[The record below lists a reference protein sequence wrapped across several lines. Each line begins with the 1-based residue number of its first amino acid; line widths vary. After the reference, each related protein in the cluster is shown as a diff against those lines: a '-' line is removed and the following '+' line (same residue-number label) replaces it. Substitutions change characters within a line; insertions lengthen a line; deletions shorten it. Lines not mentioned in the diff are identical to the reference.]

1 MARRK
6 LFYFPEQKWKLQ
18 GTSLRSLTG
27 RAEPTPTW
35 PYPQGRVD
43 TEFGGGACFG
53 WNLKNQIYKCKGNR
67 VNYPPELQTS
77 IPVAPVYFSLIS
89 PNPNTH
95 PHLTPE
101 EPKLSC
107 LLTSVFI
114 STQQEGQKLSFALSS
129 SKRSGTYHWSPRF
142 LATCLGQ
149 VYTPTPTHLQLIL
162 PNPPGPLSLQR
173 VGEASVPAGL
183 SASATDPPHGLLPS
197 APSLQQLQLTGLLG
211 RGSCPLAKEK
221 EHCTLTAAPMQAR
234 LPGVSGSHVGPKNGC
249 LSAFSSCA
257 CAHPSTV
264 FPPLCALLARQRCE
278 RSLLPAR
285 HQAPG
290 FLGPQPLV
298 WGSGSVGR
306 GPLARRAENTMGR
319 SGLSRRLKQ
328 LAPTEPCLP
337 QDQDCSVF

>member
-1 MARRK
+1 M
-6 LFYFPEQKWKLQ
+6 
-18 GTSLRSLTG
+18 
-27 RAEPTPTW
+27 
-35 PYPQGRVD
+35 V
-43 TEFGGGACFG
+43 GGGLF
-53 WNLKNQIYKCKGNR
+53 WLEFKKSNLQMQRESSKL
-67 VNYPPELQTS
+67 PPELQTS

-149 VYTPTPTHLQLIL
+149 VYTPTPTHLQRIL
-162 PNPPGPLSLQR
+162 PTPPGPLSLQR

-211 RGSCPLAKEK
+211 RGSCPLAKGK

-234 LPGVSGSHVGPKNGC
+234 LPGVSGSHVGPLPISLQQLC
-249 LSAFSSCA
+249 MRTPVHCVPSALRFVSQ
-257 CAHPSTV
+257 TKV
-264 FPPLCALLARQRCE
+264 
-278 RSLLPAR
+278 
-285 HQAPG
+285 
-290 FLGPQPLV
+290 
-298 WGSGSVGR
+298 
-306 GPLARRAENTMGR
+306 
-319 SGLSRRLKQ
+319 
-328 LAPTEPCLP
+328 
-337 QDQDCSVF
+337 